1 MKRALLAIGALL
13 AAVSGYAQQHRHMDS
28 RQEKSTISSERR
40 SQHFGRHERRAAQPL
55 VDTDRLAHV
64 ESSGRPKARN
74 PRSGACGLYQL
85 MPATFRKF
93 RDRTK
98 PNNCFNAEA
107 NRAAAFNYLNYLHA
121 KHDGDREKVLRE
133 WHSGT
138 TRGRMKPVTR
148 RFVRMVLNENKRPE
162 PERRIPSPLQ
172 LVSSSNLDG
181 GW

>member
-13 AAVSGYAQQHRHMDS
+13 VAVSGYAQQHRHTDP
-28 RQEKSTISSERR
+28 RQEKSTRSSERR
-40 SQHFGRHERRAAQPL
+40 SQPL

-74 PRSGACGLYQL
+74 PKSGACGLYQL

-148 RFVRMVLNENKRPE
+148 RFVRMVLNETKRPE
-162 PERRIPSPLQ
+162 PERGAPTPTQ
-172 LVSSSNLDG
+172 LVTASGL
-181 GW
+181 GWGW